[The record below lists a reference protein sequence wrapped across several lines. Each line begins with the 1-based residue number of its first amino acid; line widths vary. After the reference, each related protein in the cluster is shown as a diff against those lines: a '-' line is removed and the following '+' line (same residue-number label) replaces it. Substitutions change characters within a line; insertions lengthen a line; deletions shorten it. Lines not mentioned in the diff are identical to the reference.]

1 MHRINNDLSA
11 RSPHRLSL
19 PIGQL
24 IAISFMLI
32 VGCQSKDTG
41 GSTTIASSETAMSAG
56 GQNIKET
63 PAERPLP
70 AEKNP
75 EGAIPKSTAFVTYK
89 STAGGYQLDVPKGW
103 KSTESGPD
111 VTFTNS
117 YDGVNVAISSSNS
130 PPTAESVRD
139 NEARLI
145 QAQGR
150 AVKISNVKSV
160 KLPGGSAV
168 QIDYTSN
175 SEPDSTAKPVRLHDT
190 AYLFFR
196 NGTVGWLTWWAPLG
210 ADVSALSR
218 TAKTFKWL

>member
-1 MHRINNDLSA
+1 MRHVNRDSIAGS
-11 RSPHRLSL
+11 RRVSL

-41 GSTTIASSETAMSAG
+41 STTIASSETAMSAA

-63 PAERPLP
+63 PAEQPLS

-75 EGAIPKSTAFVTYK
+75 EGAIPKTAPFVAYK

-103 KSTESGPD
+103 TNTESGPD
-111 VTFTNS
+111 VTFTS
-117 YDGVNVAISSSNS
+117 KYDGLNVAISSSNS

-150 AVKISNVKSV
+150 AVRINNVKSV
-160 KLPGGSAV
+160 KLPGGQAV
-168 QIDYTSN
+168 QIDYSSN
-175 SEPDSTAKPVRLHDT
+175 SEPDSANKPVRLHDR

-196 NGTVGWLTWWAPLG
+196 NGTIGWLTWWAPQG
-210 ADVSALSR
+210 ADVSALNR
-218 TAKTFKWL
+218 AAKTFKWL